1 MIEKDN
7 VNDCKVFDKYISDDI
22 SISKIY
28 LNNNDTITIA
38 DNDNRQT
45 TVDMATINSS
55 IETLINPKLAT
66 AIPNVWYPI
75 FITKDNSQIKYKN
88 LAVNGVI
95 KSNPLG
101 LEDQISFVPTL
112 NSLRL
117 DGDAK
122 IAVDWII
129 NSVVTPFTPEYG
141 VLFWFKKRVTLPNDD
156 SKFKI
161 TDLPIGSIISP
172 ANTLSYNVM
181 INGTNITFEI
191 NPSTKLVKKDNNK
204 LYILNNSSL
213 RYDTN
218 KKNVFPNNIL
228 DYFNLNT
235 YIANSSNT
243 NIDNILFTINNTIDS
258 FGTDIE
264 LWISHGETYSY
275 SNSNQI
281 KINDYSKQTAL
292 KSYLSPVLYPQYREI
307 YNTLTSGITRT
318 FKAEGVGEDDNL
330 KIFPKPLVT
339 LKQSRL
345 LKKLSHVLATGPLLD
360 RVGSDVLNNKRI
372 SQPLNN
378 IIDTYINTDVAS
390 VAQEQTLVYNTVVEI
405 SKLFKIYNS
414 SAEYAGA
421 NSIITSSN
429 MNYIKDNKDLFKM
442 LWFKYGGILRI
453 YSTGTIKLPATT
465 LKYGPNFKLS
475 HDVMSKCLTTIKDTT
490 VYNNLTITSGKLLAK
505 TVISAV
511 DTQFLTKNLD
521 GGPDIITKLADV
533 DRIKLLKDPGLPNSI
548 NITVG
553 PDIDL
558 IFPEPDNPRTAVEMQ
573 HTIDDASSDVDNW
586 FNDGGIF
593 DFEPLSV
600 EWSRI
605 SGYDCLR
612 FSDFNLS
619 RGIAGGERYRYITSS
634 DPSPT
639 LYIKKPGKYT
649 LQLKVKHSLGI
660 VYMTKIIHVIGP
672 GYDRPANELLRPKA
686 EETLGIENGLVSIC
700 PNLREFAF
708 SKNGI
713 FWPMY
718 SELNIEKQVP
728 IFNDKYEMFGGAS
741 TRIAFPM
748 PDNYIRSLPNL
759 GYTGID
765 LKYECTSTI
774 IDIKRITVSY
784 MIDNKKECNQC
795 LSFNEYIVDNKNAT
809 LNVDSTRSTNST
821 VIRSYGNFSQEII
834 DDLQINIPGHPAPRT
849 PLMSVTGVEPNRLT
863 SSNDITVKPVCRQ
876 DYIHYSGGIISG
888 IKGVF
893 HPQSGWFNNTNN
905 AHNAFKNR
913 SAVLRFRTEDRP
925 HKIFKGLGFN
935 DLSHDFLD
943 SEPKI
948 LKSAIT
954 LNVTQKAY
962 DCADHDGCKIESLV
976 ATDFGADTDDHSRL
990 AGYRDNSGKF
1000 GKSLFHNDEYDYSFT
1015 IKEKSYGAESYCDT
1029 STEDIVS
1036 CVYTTMKPGSYIPV
1050 SERAQNQKL
1059 RYYRGTSNT
1068 VEDVSVRLNY
1078 LNYANPKDLVV
1089 WLEADPCGSIERRLC
1104 PPKSSSMVNRFQHMT
1119 KQLWNDSMFTS
1130 VTARPSVDENM
1141 KITSSEPDHKKLPD
1155 LYQKY
1160 LDSLILLN
1168 SNTQNSTGTCIRP
1181 DYKLYLLNQDHIHYF
1196 NLNDQI
1202 IFSDQNALTHFSTNN
1217 NIGKSLN
1224 LDQQLSTALQLA
1236 PTLTSTIYNDYKN
1249 QLFKNVLINNR
1260 LINPDLKFMKFH
1272 GLPLFTPAPVESERD
1287 PPPPP
1292 PPANSDSTTFS
1303 LCIAIMNESDDI
1315 AVYDRIMAT
1324 DYLVGNQ
1331 LSYNREISTLLTN
1344 SLCSWD
1350 LMIGD
1355 SDYDADG
1362 ITSKISYKYP
1372 RNIRYKLPMD
1382 GYSFMLDFNRPKVI
1396 GTLDNVWFF
1405 RDKKHLIP
1413 PININAPY
1421 SNILNPKKCKYSVE
1435 RLNVPRIYP
1444 AEPLNIPLFV
1454 FAFPFSIVGAI
1465 ATTIGVDSALSQQA
1479 AAIVDYLKAQRQNR
1493 INEYYSDAL
1502 YVPSY
1507 NEYSTGEPDKAL
1519 INISKNGDIW
1529 YKLEAS
1535 IFKYNNCPI
1544 LRPKKYKYV
1553 KLGWDGLL
1561 RNFSIFNFQ
1570 KFSNNMTDIF
1580 DEKLI
1585 KKIYIDNKDNT
1596 DLVDL
1601 VDDTY
1606 YFEEETILSNYSTL
1620 ISSLTSKNLLS
1631 NINILNAEKKRLS
1644 ELPSLTEDQLKTIAA
1659 IDRGIDHYQKTISS
1673 IGYEL
1678 EEGDVIELVDE
1689 DPSDDINENTNEDAE
1704 NPPDETNP
1712 TTPSRNIYVLYSQPT
1727 TNEAEGDEPPPEG
1740 DEAAEQKSGTK
1751 FTTFADL
1758 LLSKMFVSQNNIYN
1772 NLFYDNISLRSL
1784 PIFEDVPEDPIAYNT
1799 FLNNKI
1805 YHRIILNGLRPY
1817 NFFQTNDPVDIFAAK
1832 EITSSIQLQ
1841 INTIDNQI
1849 RTLEISARNQTGDA
1863 LKETN
1868 KQIALKNNEKWGLG
1882 YTKTS
1887 NTILKTGWFKKSDK
1901 YYTILELQTAILPA
1915 TTIISKPISTSDTF
1929 FVYSDDKTTISR
1941 DVKSKK
1947 DNLIPLNIWPHN
1959 IINQKDSTQSPDDNI
1974 STFSAG
1980 SYGTGSA
1987 AVRPYKLSS
1996 IPNEKLVNPLLSND
2010 IRQTNIKEEF
2020 NCFGYNFE
2028 EINNVIKKYPY
2039 SVFSDSSIVSSI
2051 IKLNE
2056 NQVFVKNEQ
2065 NYNFFDV
2072 RDTNLSADL
2081 LNITYPNN
2089 TSYDGY
2095 VNYGLEKILLVNKFD
2110 QTQVNT
2116 LKDRLNYI
2124 TSEINQLKIEIVQYQ
2139 KTNKSRIPNT
2149 LDLALNAGGSL
2160 NIDFD
2165 KQIKLLLHEY
2175 YEIIY
2180 YLEICGATD
2189 VSVSKTN
2196 RNFTAYA
2203 GVQADEPHIIID
2215 FTEEVGGDRLLFTET
2230 VNNNK
2235 YWINIDPE
2243 QSCSIDQDASIKI
2256 LDSVSYKGSEKN
2268 LIDVPRQITSSPDF
2282 ADRTLVDGIEHDG
2295 MLINDRRELTG
2306 NIQYDI
2312 TEEKLNEEKAKYP
2325 NITEWT
2331 KGGLSIDRSYFVN
2344 NLGNSINSLITV
2356 RYTYTIPKTDNE
2368 KTLAPVSDNM
2378 LENKVYNIFNLDNVM
2393 NIKVKFKRIPRQLKD
2408 SDTDFDR
2415 YIPDDD
2421 GKLTKSLKPAPG
2433 GTLDNNM
2440 KIWKCIDRNTGASCI
2455 LPAYYSM
2462 ANEMVFRAFFGS
2474 ADAVEHGGQDFIRS
2488 REDSAWIPY
2497 GYGIENDPTNVVNSD
2512 IVRGPLW

>member
-28 LNNNDTITIA
+28 LNGDNITIA
-38 DNDNRQT
+38 DNDSHQT
-45 TVDMATINSS
+45 TVNMGTINGS
-55 IETLINPKLAT
+55 IKALIDPKLAA

-75 FITKDNSQIKYKN
+75 FITKNDSQIKYKN

-117 DGDAK
+117 EGDAK
-122 IAVDWII
+122 IVVDWII
-129 NSVVTPFTPEYG
+129 NSLVTPFTPEYG
-141 VLFWFKKRVTLPNDD
+141 VLFWFKKKITLPNNDL
-156 SKFKI
+156 KFKI
-161 TDLPIGSIISP
+161 KDLPIGSTISP
-172 ANTLSYNVM
+172 ENTLSYSVM
-181 INGTNITFEI
+181 TNGINNTFSI
-191 NPSTKLVKKDNNK
+191 SPATKLIKKDNNK

-213 RYDTN
+213 RYDTS
-218 KKNVFPNNIL
+218 KNTVLPNNVL
-228 DYFNLNT
+228 DYFSLDA
-235 YIANSSNT
+235 YIESARIAN
-243 NIDNILFTINNTIDS
+243 IDSILFTINNTIDS

-275 SNSNQI
+275 SNSDEI
-281 KINDYSKQTAL
+281 KINDYSKNIAL

-318 FKAEGVGEDDNL
+318 FKAEGTGEEDKL
-330 KIFPKPLVT
+330 KIFPNPLVT

-360 RVGSDVLNNKRI
+360 RVGSDALNNKRI

-378 IIDTYINTDVAS
+378 IIDTYINTAVAS
-390 VAQEQTLVYNTVVEI
+390 VEQEKTLVYNTVVEI
-405 SKLFKIYNS
+405 AKLFKIYNS

-421 NSIITSSN
+421 NSSISSNN

-475 HDVMSKCLTTIKDTT
+475 HDVMSKCLKDIKDTT

-505 TVISAV
+505 TVISAE

-521 GGPDIITKLADV
+521 GGTDIITKLADV

-548 NITVG
+548 NITAG

-558 IFPEPDNPRTAVEMQ
+558 TFPEPDNNPGGVVEMQ

-619 RGIAGGERYRYITSS
+619 RGIAGGERYRYLKSS
-634 DPSPT
+634 DASPT

-660 VYMTKIIHVIGP
+660 VYMTKIIHVIGT
-672 GYDRPANELLRPKA
+672 GYSRPANELLRPKA
-686 EETLGIENGLVSIC
+686 EERLGIEDGLISIC

-728 IFNDKYEMFGGAS
+728 VFNDKYEMFGGAS
-741 TRIAFPM
+741 TRISFPR
-748 PDNYIRSLPNL
+748 PENYVNSVPNL

-765 LKYECTSTI
+765 LKYECTQTI

-809 LNVDSTRSTNST
+809 LNVDPSMSTNST

-849 PLMSVTGVEPNRLT
+849 PLMPVTGVEPNRLT
-863 SSNDITVKPVCRQ
+863 SSNDVTVKPVCRQ
-876 DYIHYSGGIISG
+876 EYIHYSGGIITG

-893 HPQSGWFNNTNN
+893 HPQSGWFNNTNSV
-905 AHNAFKNR
+905 HRTLKNK

-925 HKIFKGLGFN
+925 NKIFKGLGFH

-954 LNVTQKAY
+954 LNVAQKAY
-962 DCADHDGCKIESLV
+962 DCTDSEGCKTEALV
-976 ATDFGADTDDHSRL
+976 ATDFGADTDDHSIL

-1015 IKEKSYGAESYCDT
+1015 VKEKSYGAESYCDT
-1029 STEDIVS
+1029 SIEDIVN

-1050 SERAQNQKL
+1050 SERAQNENL
-1059 RYYRGTSNT
+1059 RYYRGISNT
-1068 VEDVSVRLNY
+1068 VTDVSVRLNY

-1089 WLEADPCGSIERRLC
+1089 WLEADPCGSIKRRLC
-1104 PPKSSSMVNRFQHMT
+1104 PPRGSSMINKFQHMD
-1119 KQLWNDSMFTS
+1119 KQLWNDSIFTS
-1130 VTARPSVDENM
+1130 TVARPSVDENLE
-1141 KITSSEPDHKKLPD
+1141 ITSSEPDHKKLPD

-1160 LDSLILLN
+1160 LNSLILLN
-1168 SNTQNSTGTCIRP
+1168 SNTQNSTGSCIEP

-1196 NLNDQI
+1196 DLNDQI
-1202 IFSDQNALTHFSTNN
+1202 IFSDKNALTCFSTNN

-1224 LDQQLSTALQLA
+1224 LDQNLSMAMELA
-1236 PTLTSTIYNDYKN
+1236 PTLTGPIYNDYKN

-1272 GLPLFTPAPVESERD
+1272 GLPLFTPAPVESDRD

-1292 PPANSDSTTFS
+1292 PPANADSTTFN

-1355 SDYDADG
+1355 GNHNPDG

-1372 RNIRYKLPMD
+1372 RNIKYKLPMD
-1382 GYSFMLDFNRPKVI
+1382 GYSFMLDFNRPKAN
-1396 GTLDNVWFF
+1396 GTLDNMWFF

-1444 AEPLNIPLFV
+1444 PEPLNIPLFV
-1454 FAFPFSIVGAI
+1454 FAFPFSIVGAV
-1465 ATTIGVDSALSQQA
+1465 ATTIAVDSALSQQA
-1479 AAIVDYLKAQRQNR
+1479 AVIVDYLKAQRQNR

-1519 INISKNGDIW
+1519 INISKDGDIW
-1529 YKLEAS
+1529 YKLEAT

-1580 DEKLI
+1580 DEKFI
-1585 KKIYIDNKDNT
+1585 KKIYIDNKDNADLG
-1596 DLVDL
+1596 DLVE
-1601 VDDTY
+1601 DTY
-1606 YFEEETILSNYSTL
+1606 YFEEETILSDYSTL

-1631 NINILNAEKKRLS
+1631 NINILNTEKIRLS
-1644 ELPSLTEDQLKTIAA
+1644 ELPSLTEDQLKTIQA
-1659 IDRGIDHYQKTISS
+1659 IDRGIDHYQKTIAS

-1678 EEGDVIELVDE
+1678 EEGDVVELVDE
-1689 DPSDDINENTNEDAE
+1689 DPSDNTNEETSEDAE
-1704 NPPDETNP
+1704 NPPDEENP

-1727 TNEAEGDEPPPEG
+1727 TNEEEGDELPAEE
-1740 DEAAEQKSGTK
+1740 DEAVEQKSGTK
-1751 FTTFADL
+1751 FTTFEDL

-1784 PIFEDVPEDPIAYNT
+1784 LIFEDVPADPVAYDI
-1799 FLNNKI
+1799 FLSNKT
-1805 YHRIILNGLRPY
+1805 YNRIILNGLRPY
-1817 NFFQTNDPVDIFAAK
+1817 NFFQTNDSVDIFATK
-1832 EITSSIQLQ
+1832 EITASIQLQ
-1841 INTIDNQI
+1841 INNIDNQI
-1849 RTLEISARNQTGDA
+1849 RTLEISAINQTGET

-1882 YTKTS
+1882 YTKTP

-1959 IINQKDSTQSPDDNI
+1959 TINQKESTQSPDDNI

-2072 RDTNLSADL
+2072 RDTSLSSDL
-2081 LNITYPNN
+2081 LSVTYPDN

-2095 VNYGLEKILLVNKFD
+2095 VNYGLEKILLVNKFTED
-2110 QTQVNT
+2110 KVNT
-2116 LKDRLNYI
+2116 LKNRLNSI
-2124 TSEINQLKIEIVQYQ
+2124 TAQINQLKIDIVAYQ
-2139 KTNKSRIPNT
+2139 KANKSSRPNT

-2160 NIDFD
+2160 NMDFD
-2165 KQIKLLLHEY
+2165 KQIKLLLYEY
-2175 YEIIY
+2175 YEIVY
-2180 YLEICGATD
+2180 YLEICGAKD
-2189 VSVSKTN
+2189 ISVSKTN
-2196 RNFTAYA
+2196 RNFTAYT
-2203 GVQADEPHIIID
+2203 GVQADEPHIIVD
-2215 FTEEVGGDRLLFTET
+2215 FTQEAGGGLSFTET
-2230 VNNNK
+2230 LNNNK

-2243 QSCSIDQDASIKI
+2243 QSCSIDNDASVKI
-2256 LDSVSYKGSEKN
+2256 LDSISYIGSTKN
-2268 LIDVPRQITSSPDF
+2268 LIDVPRQITSYIDF
-2282 ADRTLVDGIEHDG
+2282 AGRTEIDGIEHDG
-2295 MLINDRRELTG
+2295 MLINDRRELGG
-2306 NIQYDI
+2306 NVQYDI
-2312 TEEKLNEEKAKYP
+2312 TENKLNAEKAKYP
-2325 NITEWT
+2325 NIAEWI
-2331 KGGLSIDRSYFVN
+2331 KGGLAIDRSYFVN
-2344 NLGNSINSLITV
+2344 NLGDSINSLITV
-2356 RYTYTIPKTDNE
+2356 RYTYTIPKNE
-2368 KTLAPVSDNM
+2368 KILAPVSDNI
-2378 LENKVYNIFNLDNVM
+2378 LENKVYNIFNLDNV
-2393 NIKVKFKRIPRQLKD
+2393 NDLKIKFKRIPRQLKD

-2415 YIPDDD
+2415 YTPDDD

-2433 GTLDNNM
+2433 GPHDNNM
-2440 KIWKCIDRNTGASCI
+2440 KIWKCLDRNTGASCA
-2455 LPAYYSM
+2455 LPAYYRM

-2488 REDSAWIPY
+2488 REDAAWIPY
-2497 GYGIENDPTNVVNSD
+2497 GYGIKNDPTNVVNSD
-2512 IVRGPLW
+2512 IVRRPLW